1 MHSSIKRAATALAAS
16 LLSLSCYSAS
26 PSAPACPQFFL
37 NQKAPS
43 ITTKA
48 ETKPLCFDAFAMVY
62 NRATKTP
69 IYVAEVLTRA
79 SVQQAQA
86 EIRTDHFYEEARLP
100 TAWRA
105 KLSDYQGSGFDRGH
119 MAPAADM
126 PDATAMAQS
135 FSLAN
140 MVPQN
145 PHHNRKLWA
154 GVEKATRKY
163 ALRTPQ
169 PVYVITGPAH
179 QCKAPCPSIGD
190 GVTVP
195 THIFKL
201 VQTPDGKSH
210 AYWSENS
217 ENSRVDIISKQEL
230 SERTGIIFP

>member
-1 MHSSIKRAATALAAS
+1 MPSLAKSAAAATAGA
-16 LLSLSCYSAS
+16 LLSLACHSAT
-26 PSAPACPQFFL
+26 PSPACPQFFL
-37 NQKAPS
+37 NQKTPS
-43 ITTKA
+43 ISIKT

-69 IYVAEVLTRA
+69 VYVAEVLTRQ
-79 SVQQAQA
+79 SLSEAQD
-86 EIRTDHFYEEARLP
+86 EKRTDRFYEEARLP

-105 KLSDYQGSGFDRGH
+105 KLSDYQASGFDRGH

-163 ALRTPQ
+163 AMRTPQ
-169 PVYVITGPAH
+169 PVYVITGPAY
-179 QCKAPCPSIGD
+179 QCKGSCPSVGD
-190 GVTVP
+190 GVAIP
-195 THIFKL
+195 SHLFKL

-217 ENSRVDIISKQEL
+217 ESARVDIISKQEL
-230 SERTGIIFP
+230 SERTGITFP